1 MEIEEAVRY
10 NPFPGGLQSNYG
22 TQTGQLEN
30 EPKKGLR
37 VMGLTYEF
45 RENCIMDKLGFELN
59 LKDY

>member
-30 EPKKGLR
+30 EPKKGL
-37 VMGLTYEF
+37 LTSSEKTVSWI
-45 RENCIMDKLGFELN
+45 N
-59 LKDY
+59 